1 MARHRAEDD
10 VLRAII
16 YRAIEDEG
24 VPLPKIWK
32 SNVTE
37 LCFRVVQ
44 KLIGVDDA
52 IVQIAAQA
60 VKRDA
65 SGSSRSA
72 GSDEQGGS

>member
-16 YRAIEDEG
+16 YRAIEAEG
-24 VPLPKIWK
+24 VPLPEIWK
-32 SNVTE
+32 GNVTE

-52 IVQIAAQA
+52 IVQIAAEA

-65 SGSSRSA
+65 
-72 GSDEQGGS
+72 